1 MRGQRRARLDSRGLP
16 PLSPYLARRRRRRHL
31 IPARPESILS
41 FRAFAGESAREK
53 TRKHQLRR
61 ESGRGL
67 SGGGCRNGCRND
79 GGGVPLRFRPAAAKD
94 LLHRASGQ
102 GNLLEPCCHH
112 RCWLRGARGVLEL
125 AEARPCRTRGPFRR
139 GRCVRRARSRVRG
152 IRGCRRAPASAQHA
166 RKRDVAWG
174 GRHE

>member
-1 MRGQRRARLDSRGLP
+1 MRGQRRARLDSRGPPPPSSPPQSLP
-16 PLSPYLARRRRRRHL
+16 GPP
-31 IPARPESILS
+31 IPDDTDPGAPGLPES
-41 FRAFAGESAREK
+41 REK
-53 TRKHQLRR
+53 EREREKHQLRR